1 MTAVKAPGVA
11 PAGGAAPAGAVGER
25 EPALAFRGC
34 GCVYPGPDGPVEAVR
49 DVTLSVA
56 PGELV
61 SLIGPSGCG
70 KSTLLRL
77 AADVLS
83 PTAGSVSVLGGT
95 PDAARRARRFSVV
108 FQDPVLLPWRT
119 VLENVAL
126 PLEIAG
132 RPASE
137 RRAAARRTIQL
148 VGLSGFE
155 GARPAQLSGG
165 MRQRAAIARAL
176 TLEPSLLLMDEPFGA
191 VDELTRD
198 RLNGELLDV
207 WQRTGAAILF
217 VTHSI
222 EEAVFLSD
230 RVVVLTRRPGRV
242 HSTVAIDLPRPR
254 RLEMKRTQSAF
265 EWSARLR
272 LALDEAS
279 R

>member
-1 MTAVKAPGVA
+1 MTA
-11 PAGGAAPAGAVGER
+11 PAAA
-25 EPALAFRGC
+25 ALEFRGC
-34 GCVYPGPDGPVEAVR
+34 GYVYPGSDGPVEAVR
-49 DVTLSVA
+49 AVTLAVA

-61 SLIGPSGCG
+61 SVIGPSGCG

-77 AADVLS
+77 AADVLR
-83 PTAGSVSVLGGT
+83 PTSGSVSVAGTT
-95 PDAARRARRFSVV
+95 PDAARRARRFSVA

-119 VLENVAL
+119 VLDNVAL

-132 RPASE
+132 RPPAE
-137 RRAAARRTIQL
+137 RRAAAQRTIDL

-155 GARPAQLSGG
+155 RARPAQLSGG

-176 TLEPSLLLMDEPFGA
+176 TLQPALLLMDEPFGA

-230 RVVVLTRRPGRV
+230 RVVVLTRRPGTV
-242 HSTVAIDLPRPR
+242 HASIEVDMPRPR
-254 RLEMKRTQSAF
+254 RLEIKRTREAF
-265 EWSARLR
+265 DRSARLR
-272 LALDEAS
+272 LLLDEAS